1 MMHLIV
7 YNMFTFT
14 ARLCFEIFLLEA
26 ACCVLCKKILN
37 TGSVGGD
44 KNMTYKKRNYAFFY
58 KICLWEELCL
68 NRLMSLILNLY

>member
-26 ACCVLCKKILN
+26 ACCVLCKKKLN

-44 KNMTYKKRNYAFFY
+44 KNMMYKKRNYAFFKKKFVY
-58 KICLWEELCL
+58 GKNYALTA
-68 NRLMSLILNLY
+68 